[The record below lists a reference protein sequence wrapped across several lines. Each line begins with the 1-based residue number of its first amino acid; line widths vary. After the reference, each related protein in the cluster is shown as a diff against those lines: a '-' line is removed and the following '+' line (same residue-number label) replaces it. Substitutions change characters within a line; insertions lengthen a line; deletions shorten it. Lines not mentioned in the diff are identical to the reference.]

1 MKAKQ
6 SPQIDAYIDDAAPF
20 AQPILTALRERILAS
35 GIELEETLKWRNPT
49 WMHEGKIVC
58 GMAAFRAHCAF
69 GFWDRELQA
78 EVAKAAGAAS
88 EEDSVMHRI
97 RIESLDQ
104 VPSAAQLK
112 RWMKRAAERA
122 NAPAV
127 KCEPRA
133 PKPEAEVPE
142 DLSRALARNAA
153 AKRHFAAF
161 SPSKRREYI
170 EWITEAKREETRQS
184 RLEQAV
190 EWISEGKSRH
200 WKYERR

>member
-1 MKAKQ
+1 MKRDMP
-6 SPQIDAYIDDAAPF
+6 SPIETYIAAASPF
-20 AQPILTALRERILAS
+20 AQPILTALRARVLAS

-49 WMHEGKIVC
+49 WVHDGEIVC

-78 EVAKAAGAAS
+78 EIAKAAGGGS
-88 EEDSVMHRI
+88 DDDSVMHRL
-97 RIESLDQ
+97 RIETLAQ

-112 RWMKRAAERA
+112 RWMKRAVERA
-122 NAPAV
+122 SAPAA

-133 PKPEAEVPE
+133 KKPEAEVPD
-142 DLSRALARNAA
+142 DLSRALSRNAD

-170 EWITEAKREETRQS
+170 EWITEAKREDTRQS
-184 RLEQAV
+184 RLDQAL
-190 EWISEGKSRH
+190 EWIAEGKSRH

>member
-1 MKAKQ
+1 MKLQKRSQ
-6 SPQIDAYIDDAAPF
+6 VDAYIAAAAPF
-20 AQPILTALRERILAS
+20 AQPILKLLRERVLAS

-49 WMHEGKIVC
+49 GMHEGKIVC

-78 EVAKAAGAAS
+78 EVAKATGGGS
-88 EEDSVMHRI
+88 SDDSVMHRI
-97 RIESLDQ
+97 RIETLAQ

-112 RWMKRAAERA
+112 GWMKQAVERA
-122 NAPAV
+122 KAPAA

-142 DLSRALARNAA
+142 DLSRAPARNAA
-153 AKRHFAAF
+153 AERRFAAF

-170 EWITEAKREETRQS
+170 DWITEAKREETRQS
-184 RLEQAV
+184 RLEQAL
-190 EWISEGKSRH
+190 EWIAEGKSRH